1 MFRKT
6 LLTAALAVV
15 AAVNASAQ
23 TPTPTPTPRTPAPSQ
38 TPTPAPTQAPTPGN
52 GSESPA
58 PVKGGNNQFRA
69 KQILGSSITIQGDT
83 SVGTVDDLVF
93 DDAGNLEYL
102 IVDNAGK
109 LTTVPWEAAK
119 FDLEKKTA
127 VLPLTA
133 AQYNVIPTYTTTT
146 YPSFYTP
153 AYRTQVYRFYSLT
166 PRELRRIER
175 R

>member
-6 LLTAALAVV
+6 FLTAALAVV
-15 AAVNASAQ
+15 AAATASAQ
-23 TPTPTPTPRTPAPSQ
+23 TPTPVPATRTPAQ
-38 TPTPAPTQAPTPGN
+38 TPAPIPAGD
-52 GSESPA
+52 SPA
-58 PVKGGNNQFRA
+58 PVKGANSQFRA
-69 KQILGSSITIQGDT
+69 KQILGTQIMIQGNT
-83 SVGTVDDLVF
+83 AVGTVDDLVF

-102 IVDNAGK
+102 IVENAGK
-109 LTTVPWEAAK
+109 LSTVPWEAAK

-146 YPSFYTP
+146 YPSYYTP
-153 AYRTQVYRFYSLT
+153 AYRTQMYRFYNLT

>member
-6 LLTAALAVV
+6 FLTTAFAVV
-15 AAVNASAQ
+15 AAATASAQ
-23 TPTPTPTPRTPAPSQ
+23 TPTPVPATRTPAQ
-38 TPTPAPTQAPTPGN
+38 VPAGD
-52 GSESPA
+52 SPA
-58 PVKGGNNQFRA
+58 PVKGANSQFRA
-69 KQILGSSITIQGDT
+69 KQILGTQIMIQGNT
-83 SVGTVDDLVF
+83 AVGTVDDLVF

-102 IVDNAGK
+102 IVENAGK
-109 LTTVPWEAAK
+109 LSTVPWEAAK

-146 YPSFYTP
+146 YPSYYTP
-153 AYRTQVYRFYSLT
+153 AYRTQMYKFYNLT

>member
-6 LLTAALAVV
+6 FLTAALAVV
-15 AAVNASAQ
+15 AAATASAQ
-23 TPTPTPTPRTPAPSQ
+23 TPTPVPATRTPAQ
-38 TPTPAPTQAPTPGN
+38 TPIPAGD
-52 GSESPA
+52 SPA
-58 PVKGGNNQFRA
+58 PVKGANSQFRA
-69 KQILGSSITIQGDT
+69 KQILGTQIMIQGNT
-83 SVGTVDDLVF
+83 AVGTVDDLVF

-102 IVDNAGK
+102 IVENAGK
-109 LTTVPWEAAK
+109 LSTVPWEAAK

-133 AQYNVIPTYTTTT
+133 AQYGVIPTYTTTT
-146 YPSFYTP
+146 YPSYYTP
-153 AYRTQVYRFYSLT
+153 AYRTQMYRFYNLT

>member
-1 MFRKT
+1 MISKT
-6 LLTAALAVV
+6 LLTAALAVI
-15 AAVNASAQ
+15 AAANVSAQ
-23 TPTPTPTPRTPAPSQ
+23 TTPAPA
-38 TPTPAPTQAPTPGN
+38 TRTTAPTQTPATGA
-52 GSESPA
+52 ESPA
-58 PVKGGNNQFRA
+58 PVKGANSQFRA
-69 KQILGSSITIQGDT
+69 KQILGAAISIQGNT
-83 SVGTVDDLVF
+83 AVGIVDDLVF

-102 IVDNAGK
+102 IVANEGK
-109 LTTVPWEAAK
+109 LSTVPWEAAK

-153 AYRTQVYRFYSLT
+153 AYRTQMYRFYSLT